1 MIDEKINEALAELAK
16 SLKDLD
22 SARRQVDST
31 VEAYGQLSK
40 ATTEYA
46 ANMASVQKSIE
57 KLVATIGDNYQ
68 GDVNRL
74 KAKSEIVIASCKAK
88 LDHAATTF
96 ANSVSATKNDF
107 GNALDKMRTEY
118 EDNIEGLENEC
129 KRSVETF
136 NNTLGQ
142 VATALGATLNK
153 VGAELEANNSR
164 LENERK
170 RSIEAFDNSLKKATS
185 AFQNSISTTRNDV
198 DHTLGQIRHEY
209 DNAAGNLREEC
220 ERIVKNHNSTLEDLS
235 AATEQAKTLSKRMDN
250 AIRMQRIALA
260 ANLAFIVAAALLAFL
275 R

>member
-1 MIDEKINEALAELAK
+1 MIDEKINEALAELAQ

-31 VEAYGQLSK
+31 VKAYGQLSE

-57 KLVATIGDNYQ
+57 KLVATIGDNYH

-88 LDHAATTF
+88 LDQAATTF
-96 ANSVSATKNDF
+96 ADSVAATKNDF

-142 VATALGATLNK
+142 VATAIGGTLNK

-220 ERIVKNHNSTLEDLS
+220 ERIVKNHNNALEDLS
-235 AATEQAKTLSKRMDN
+235 AATEQAKALSKRMDT
-250 AIRMQRIALA
+250 AIRMQRFALA
-260 ANLAFIVAAALLAFL
+260 ANLAFIVAAALLALL